1 MRPRALVVGSIN
13 MDLIVRCS
21 RLPHPGETLHGEQFA
36 TAPGGKGANQAVA
49 CSRLGAATTMVGCVG
64 DDAFGRSLRE
74 GLAADGIDITSVR
87 VDPEVASGVALI
99 LLEEDGANRIVIIG
113 GANARLGE
121 EELTAVTRLLENTDV
136 VLMQLEIPLPVVA
149 QVAQAAR
156 ARGVMTILDAGAAT
170 PAAAELGLPALVDIV
185 SPNEPEAEVLTGLP
199 VRDLDTARAA
209 ARRLR
214 EMGAREVVMKL
225 GAQGALWLSSEGE
238 AYLPAFAI
246 APVDSTAA
254 GDAFTGALAVALAE
268 GRPRPEALRQ
278 ANAAGALTCLK
289 LGAQPSIPTGEEVGQ
304 FLARQE

>member
-21 RLPHPGETLHGEQFA
+21 RLPRPGETLHGEQFA

-64 DDAFGRSLRE
+64 NDAFGRSLRE
-74 GLAADGIDITSVR
+74 GLAADGIEIASVR

-99 LLEEDGANRIVIIG
+99 LLEEGGANRIVIIG

-136 VLMQLEIPLPVVA
+136 VLMQLEIPLPIVA

-156 ARGVMTILDAGAAT
+156 ARGVLTILDAGAAT
-170 PAAAELGLPALVDIV
+170 PAAAELGLPALVDIL
-185 SPNEPEAEVLTGLP
+185 SPNEPEAEILTGLP

-209 ARRLR
+209 ARRLQ

-225 GAQGALWLSSEGE
+225 GSRGALWLSPEGE
-238 AYLPAFAI
+238 EYLPAFDI
-246 APVDSTAA
+246 SPVDSTAA

-278 ANAAGALTCLK
+278 ASAAGALTCLR
-289 LGAQPSIPTGEEVGQ
+289 LGAQPSIPTAEEVGQ
-304 FLARQE
+304 FLGRQK